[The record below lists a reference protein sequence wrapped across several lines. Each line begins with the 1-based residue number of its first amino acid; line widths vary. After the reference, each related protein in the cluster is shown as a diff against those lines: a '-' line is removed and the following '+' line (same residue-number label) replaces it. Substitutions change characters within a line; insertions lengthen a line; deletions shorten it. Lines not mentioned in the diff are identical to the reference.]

1 MKVTGTHTSSLD
13 RQVTE
18 RVNIENFQGQVLMN
32 RRNELGGVRID
43 RMQYRRWGGQWRRW
57 YGGPSNSF
65 QREGSIIIDPG
76 RRNPWWRGGRR
87 RRHFHFHSHF
97 HFHLRSWKVKVN
109 VLLHKLSVL
118 LRFCC
123 QCLIRPHGESTRK
136 INVQN
141 FKSLY
146 KQLRPGAKI
155 IMRRT
160 ASDRVREIASD

>member
-1 MKVTGTHTSSLD
+1 MA
-13 RQVTE
+13 
-18 RVNIENFQGQVLMN
+18 
-32 RRNELGGVRID
+32 NEGAGMEVHQTRK
-43 RMQYRRWGGQWRRW
+43 
-57 YGGPSNSF
+57 
-65 QREGSIIIDPG
+65 EGIIIIDPG

-87 RRHFHFHSHF
+87 RRHFHFHPHF

-155 IMRRT
+155 IILRGITHSHFLPQLAPAYSNSVFCFHINIIQAYKVMF
-160 ASDRVREIASD
+160 

>member
-1 MKVTGTHTSSLD
+1 M
-13 RQVTE
+13 
-18 RVNIENFQGQVLMN
+18 
-32 RRNELGGVRID
+32 
-43 RMQYRRWGGQWRRW
+43 
-57 YGGPSNSF
+57 
-65 QREGSIIIDPG
+65 
-76 RRNPWWRGGRR
+76 
-87 RRHFHFHSHF
+87 
-97 HFHLRSWKVKVN
+97 N

-160 ASDRVREIASD
+160 ASDRVRELARIFPDTQAHCEVVVIFLGGAQRG